1 MHLSPTSKL
10 GYLSFKKFILEY
22 EKAVWVHNHYF
33 LQINTIKGNSI
44 DVAVDNIFSNHLK
57 LMLWNYKK
65 TSLYAHPTDSSNV
78 TF

>member
-1 MHLSPTSKL
+1 MHLKS
-10 GYLSFKKFILEY
+10 SFWNMIRLFGC
-22 EKAVWVHNHYF
+22 
-33 LQINTIKGNSI
+33 NTIKGNSM

-65 TSLYAHPTDSSNV
+65 TSVYDHPTDSSNV

>member
-1 MHLSPTSKL
+1 MHLKS
-10 GYLSFKKFILEY
+10 SFWNMIRLFGCTII
-22 EKAVWVHNHYF
+22 NF
-33 LQINTIKGNSI
+33 LPLNTIKGNSM

-65 TSLYAHPTDSSNV
+65 TSVYDHPTDSSNV